1 MNPRFVRLRPEFTV
15 DEAIRYVRIQGRD
28 LAQPI
33 GDAYVLD
40 LEQRLLGIVSPL
52 ERFSWPVDRTIDG
65 LMRTDRIRYR
75 NWREFA
81 GAYSGVTSLPT
92 TSSFQSRSGSFS
104 TTYPRPLST
113 MGQGQLVFVEMH
125 GDRIARMVNLA
136 SSSSERSAHV
146 ERTPGQTVI
155 PVYRTFGKGRN
166 TLHWSL
172 IENELHWPFPT
183 RTCSSTSRG

>member
-81 GAYSGVTSLPT
+81 GAYFPLQPW
-92 TSSFQSRSGSFS
+92 GS
-104 TTYPRPLST
+104 
-113 MGQGQLVFVEMH
+113 
-125 GDRIARMVNLA
+125 D
-136 SSSSERSAHV
+136 SSSSKCTAIGSPE
-146 ERTPGQTVI
+146 
-155 PVYRTFGKGRN
+155 
-166 TLHWSL
+166 W
-172 IENELHWPFPT
+172 
-183 RTCSSTSRG
+183 

>member
-1 MNPRFVRLRPEFTV
+1 
-15 DEAIRYVRIQGRD
+15 
-28 LAQPI
+28 
-33 GDAYVLD
+33 
-40 LEQRLLGIVSPL
+40 
-52 ERFSWPVDRTIDG
+52 
-65 LMRTDRIRYR
+65 
-75 NWREFA
+75 
-81 GAYSGVTSLPT
+81 
-92 TSSFQSRSGSFS
+92 
-104 TTYPRPLST
+104 
-113 MGQGQLVFVEMH
+113 
-125 GDRIARMVNLA
+125 MVNLA

>member
-65 LMRTDRIRYR
+65 LMRTDRITVSELERIRRRLFRRYQ
-75 NWREFA
+75 
-81 GAYSGVTSLPT
+81 PT
-92 TSSFQSRSGSFS
+92 DYFIVSK
-104 TTYPRPLST
+104 
-113 MGQGQLVFVEMH
+113 
-125 GDRIARMVNLA
+125 
-136 SSSSERSAHV
+136 SERVIQYDVPAS
-146 ERTPGQTVI
+146 TVN
-155 PVYRTFGKGRN
+155 YGAGTARLRRN
-166 TLHWSL
+166 A
-172 IENELHWPFPT
+172 
-183 RTCSSTSRG
+183 RR